1 MKFSVCVI
9 VSVPCSEI
17 LAICVHQMPLYRVH
31 TGYLH
36 VWLNA
41 KQCNANY
48 CNALDVVKAYHAKYM
63 QHMYEMDG
71 FQGLMH

>member
-1 MKFSVCVI
+1 MCTSNAVI
-9 VSVPCSEI
+9 SC
-17 LAICVHQMPLYRVH
+17 

-63 QHMYEMDG
+63 QHVYEMDG
-71 FQGLMH
+71 FQGLVDEWTENQMDESLLYG